1 LGKRSW
7 GKVLNKKGNAEEKG
21 KRRRKRE
28 TQKKKGNA
36 EEKGKRR
43 RKRETQKKKGNA
55 LTALCA

>member
-7 GKVLNKKGNAEEKG
+7 GKALNKKGNVEEKG

-36 EEKGKRR
+36 EEKGK
-43 RKRETQKKKGNA
+43 
-55 LTALCA
+55 LCE